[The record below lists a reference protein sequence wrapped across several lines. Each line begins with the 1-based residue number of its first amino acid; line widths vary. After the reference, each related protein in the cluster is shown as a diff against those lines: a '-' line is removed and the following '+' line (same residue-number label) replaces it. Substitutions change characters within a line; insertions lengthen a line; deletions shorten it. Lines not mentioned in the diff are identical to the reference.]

1 MNNIVNMIVDIDVDN
16 SAKIEKQLY
25 DMRFRGESV
34 DNPLTNINQLY
45 TLLEVSV
52 YFGQLHIAIILIKY
66 GALITKQVMQIAF
79 DGMKRGVDTVI
90 FEYQYNE
97 LKARL
102 CYEQYIEYIK
112 ESVEKS
118 YYEYN
123 SERIFAERELRRW
136 LDSRHNFCMRIITDV
151 NMSNILKRRYLGE
164 DFNVP
169 ICMEECVDIKQ
180 LPIDIAVKNNVLND
194 VRELITY
201 GAKITNDTKTL
212 AQDCVNCCVETEVES
227 RQLILSMVNLSDEY

>member
-1 MNNIVNMIVDIDVDN
+1 MIGH
-16 SAKIEKQLY
+16 K
-25 DMRFRGESV
+25 
-34 DNPLTNINQLY
+34 TNINHLY

-79 DGMKRGVDTVI
+79 DGMKRGVDAVI

-102 CYEQYIEYIK
+102 CPEQYVEYIK

-123 SERIFAERELRRW
+123 TESIFAERELERW
-136 LDSRHNFCMRIITDV
+136 LSARHCFCTRILMD
-151 NMSNILKRRYLGE
+151 NDMSNILKRRYLGE

-169 ICMEECVDIKQ
+169 ICIEDGGDIKHLQ
-180 LPIDIAVKNNVLND
+180 VDIAVKNNMLND

-201 GAKITNDTKTL
+201 GAKITNNTKIL
-212 AQDCVNCCVETEVES
+212 AQDCVDCCVETEVES
-227 RQLILSMVNLSDEY
+227 RQLILNIVQLVYEY